1 MEWGYKKTVRKLFRT
16 VLICCLAVRLISST
30 AVAAIATTTIAA
42 AVTTATVATA
52 VTATTVTA
60 AVTTTTVAACGSFC
74 SGASYAYCDILF
86 R

>member
-1 MEWGYKKTVRKLFRT
+1 MEQGHKKTVRKLFRT

-52 VTATTVTA
+52 VTATTITGELSRP
-60 AVTTTTVAACGSFC
+60 TFS
-74 SGASYAYCDILF
+74 SLMSLYSIP